1 MTGGAGRTLMRLIG
15 IPARFGAFVTGPN
28 AAAGKAAGRDTLS
41 TGDSDH
47 HLSALV
53 SSPRIVIGGGI
64 VVAIAMVTVCTAMLF
79 GGRQDAMERAAD
91 SSRNTLLV
99 IERDI
104 ARNIELYDLSLQA
117 VVDGVQRPDVMAA
130 AAPLRQDVLFDRSA
144 SAPYLG
150 AIFVTDAAG
159 NIVMDSR
166 TDRPP
171 KANVAGRDYFT
182 VQRDHPAWGLYV
194 SPPHASRLLNGEMV
208 ITLSRRITDPD
219 GSFLGIVV
227 GTVSTEYFHQLLS
240 GLKLGPHGTMALI
253 HTDGLLVKRGP
264 YNPKLI
270 GRDLTGTGPFSK
282 MMAQPEGSFADT
294 ASIDGIRRI
303 YQFKHLP
310 GLPLIM
316 EVASAETDIYAKWRA
331 RAVKVAVVML
341 VFGIAFVGL
350 AVLLAASLGKKAR
363 AESALRT
370 LASTDSLTGLANRRT
385 LDERLERE
393 WRRAVRAQQPLSL
406 LFVDLDRFKAYNDFY
421 GHQAGDEALAKVG
434 QCIADQLHRA
444 GDLAA
449 RYGGEEF
456 VVVLPGIDSVGAL
469 AMAETIRRAIALL
482 NIEHA
487 ASEQGA
493 ITVSI
498 GAASWQG
505 LMADSIA
512 SVVKAADEALYH
524 AKALGRNC
532 VSGAILG

>member
-1 MTGGAGRTLMRLIG
+1 MTESAGRVLKLLTG
-15 IPARFGAFVTGPN
+15 IPAWLHAAVRGSVPGPER
-28 AAAGKAAGRDTLS
+28 AAGQDPLSAGHAEHR
-41 TGDSDH
+41 
-47 HLSALV
+47 LSALV

-64 VVAIAMVTVCTAMLF
+64 VVAIAMLTVCTAVLF
-79 GGRQDAMERAAD
+79 GGRQDAMEHASD

-104 ARNIELYDLSLQA
+104 VRNVEVYDLSLQA
-117 VVDGVQRPDVMAA
+117 VVDGVRRPDVMAA
-130 AAPLRQDVLFDRSA
+130 PVALRRDVLFDRSA

-159 NIVMDSR
+159 NIVIDSR
-166 TDRPP
+166 TDHPS

-194 SPPHASRLLNGEMV
+194 SPPHASPLLDGDMV
-208 ITLSRRITDPD
+208 ITLSRRITDTD
-219 GSFLGIVV
+219 GSFLGIVI
-227 GTVSTEYFHQLLS
+227 GTVSTEYFHQMLS

-253 HTDGLLVKRGP
+253 HTDGFLVMRGP

-270 GRDLTGTGPFSK
+270 GRDLRGTGPFTK

-294 ASIDGIRRI
+294 ASIDGIRRL

-316 EVASAETDIYAKWRA
+316 EVAPAETDIYAKWRA
-331 RAVKVAVVML
+331 RAVKVTVVML
-341 VFGIAFVGL
+341 LFGLVFVGL
-350 AVLLAASLGKKAR
+350 AVLLASSLGKKAR
-363 AESALRT
+363 AESALKA
-370 LASTDSLTGLANRRT
+370 LASTDSLTGLANRRA
-385 LDERLERE
+385 LDERLDRE
-393 WRRAVRAQQPLSL
+393 WRRALRTQQPLSL

-421 GHQAGDEALAKVG
+421 GHQAGDAVLAKVG
-434 QCIADQLHRA
+434 QCIAGQLHRA
-444 GDLAA
+444 GDLVA

-469 AMAETIRRAIALL
+469 AMAETIRRAVALL
-482 NIEHA
+482 DIEHT
-487 ASEQGA
+487 ASEMGA
-493 ITVSI
+493 VTVSI

-505 LMADSIA
+505 LMADDIA
-512 SVVKAADEALYH
+512 SVVKAADEALYR
-524 AKALGRNC
+524 AKAIGRNC